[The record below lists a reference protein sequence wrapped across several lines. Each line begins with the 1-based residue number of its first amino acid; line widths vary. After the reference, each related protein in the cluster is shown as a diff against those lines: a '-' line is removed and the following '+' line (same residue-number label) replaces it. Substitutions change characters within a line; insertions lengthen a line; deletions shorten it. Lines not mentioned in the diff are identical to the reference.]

1 MNTSYQLSSFSST
14 IMSKIKMKFICVVK
28 TQCFPYSGSGVGLFI
43 FYIIEVFTKFI
54 LIFSFIFLPDWMAE
68 RETVQFQRWPPQI
81 DLWPIPP
88 AEPVMLHQSRNPSL
102 QLSHQVRLGSPASRG
117 RHLSPPSVWPQV
129 MWLGATRRCWRRK
142 GGHRMSV
149 NHSVLLVKLMRFCVT
164 QVITIFSQ
172 FFFCPL
178 QRAHTKSAL
187 IALCRQE

>member
-1 MNTSYQLSSFSST
+1 
-14 IMSKIKMKFICVVK
+14 
-28 TQCFPYSGSGVGLFI
+28 
-43 FYIIEVFTKFI
+43 
-54 LIFSFIFLPDWMAE
+54 MAE

-81 DLWPIPP
+81 DLWPIRP

-172 FFFCPL
+172 FFFVRYREHT
-178 QRAHTKSAL
+178 QRVHSLHYVDKSRHWNLPASRVAWICIKSMTFSKSDEFCFSVVFVGGVLRWVGKSVSETKNPSN
-187 IALCRQE
+187 

>member
-1 MNTSYQLSSFSST
+1 M
-14 IMSKIKMKFICVVK
+14 VK

-43 FYIIEVFTKFI
+43 FYIIEVFIKFI
-54 LIFSFIFLPDWMAE
+54 LIFSFIFLLDWMAE

-81 DLWPIPP
+81 DLWPIRP

-164 QVITIFSQ
+164 QVITILSQ